1 MMMMKAPS
9 KKGAEVL
16 SKLCGRFQVQW
27 PLLLSTQFKAL
38 DTFLV
43 LKISSLEGMQT
54 QLLPDWDWQDVNSF
68 AHSLRTYESCQISL
82 IKFTGTILY
91 NTTMLAALS
100 SRQQQLLVLL
110 LIQQQPLV
118 NVVQK
123 LSYTG
128 KKELLLALRET
139 ISLLISFSGYAD
151 LYSSR

>member
-1 MMMMKAPS
+1 
-9 KKGAEVL
+9 
-16 SKLCGRFQVQW
+16 
-27 PLLLSTQFKAL
+27 
-38 DTFLV
+38 
-43 LKISSLEGMQT
+43 
-54 QLLPDWDWQDVNSF
+54 
-68 AHSLRTYESCQISL
+68 
-82 IKFTGTILY
+82 
-91 NTTMLAALS
+91 MLAALS